1 MLLLLALRFAV
12 FISSPLLLLL
22 LLMADD
28 APTVPL
34 GIVATVVSS
43 PSISKYGDFLLVVAD
58 NDLVDLAR
66 AEDFIILIL
75 QPNNILRQG

>member
-22 LLMADD
+22 MADD

-34 GIVATVVSS
+34 GIVAAVVSS

-66 AEDFIILIL
+66 AEDFILIL
-75 QPNNILRQG
+75 QPNNILRRG

>member
-22 LLMADD
+22 MADD
-28 APTVPL
+28 APTPTVPL
-34 GIVATVVSS
+34 GIFAAVVSS
-43 PSISKYGDFLLVVAD
+43 RSSKYGDFLLVVAD

-66 AEDFIILIL
+66 AEDFIL
-75 QPNNILRQG
+75 ILRQE

>member
-22 LLMADD
+22 MTDD

-34 GIVATVVSS
+34 GIFAAVVSSS

-66 AEDFIILIL
+66 AEDFILILL
-75 QPNNILRQG
+75 QPNNIFRRG